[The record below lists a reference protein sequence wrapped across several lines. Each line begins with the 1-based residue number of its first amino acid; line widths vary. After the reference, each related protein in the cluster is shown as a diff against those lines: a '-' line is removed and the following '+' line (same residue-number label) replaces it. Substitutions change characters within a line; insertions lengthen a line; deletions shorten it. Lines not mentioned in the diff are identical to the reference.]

1 MRQTR
6 QGPPHKC
13 PGNVSRSARSTG
25 LGPFRDSGQQGLQG
39 SGENVPCPFRFSL
52 DFSRAGGTCS
62 EGGSSCCQVSCSPAF
77 PGSGPVLRLG
87 APTLLMWE
95 SCEETRHVTYR
106 LSGFLVSESVPQRSR
121 PRPPPCLSASW
132 GAGMGGLLSPLPAHA
147 HGGPSILQRLGLRLR
162 LHAGNLWGPCLSPPV
177 CAQSFFLFP
186 THFHKIIKEK
196 HQGDVPICTRCFSRQ
211 RSRRRGRAHGSWP
224 GGPGVRPGRACGRG
238 RGGEPSGGAGMI
250 GKH

>member
-121 PRPPPCLSASW
+121 PRPPPA
-132 GAGMGGLLSPLPAHA
+132 
-147 HGGPSILQRLGLRLR
+147 
-162 LHAGNLWGPCLSPPV
+162 
-177 CAQSFFLFP
+177 
-186 THFHKIIKEK
+186 
-196 HQGDVPICTRCFSRQ
+196 
-211 RSRRRGRAHGSWP
+211 SRRRGERAWAGCSLLCQRTPTEAHQSSSVWASGS
-224 GGPGVRPGRACGRG
+224 VSTR
-238 RGGEPSGGAGMI
+238 EIYGAHVSHRQCVHSHFFCFPLI
-250 GKH
+250 FIK